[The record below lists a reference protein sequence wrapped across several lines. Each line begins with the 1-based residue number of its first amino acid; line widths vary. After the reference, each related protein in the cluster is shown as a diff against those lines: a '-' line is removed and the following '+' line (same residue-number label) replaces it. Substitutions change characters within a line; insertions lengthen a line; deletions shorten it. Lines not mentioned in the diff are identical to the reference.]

1 MTNIQLST
9 ENLSFT
15 YPDGTQALKNINI
28 EIEKGEKVAI
38 IGPNGAG
45 KSTLFSHFNGLT
57 EPTSGCVKIEGKAIS
72 FEKDELL
79 KVRQK
84 VGIVFQDPNDQL
96 FAPTVKE
103 DIAFGPMNLGLS
115 YDEVEKRV
123 EDALKMVG
131 MENYENKTP
140 HHLSGGQ
147 QKRIAIAGIIAMKPE
162 IMILDEPTAGLDPQG
177 ALKIMNLLSELNKEG
192 ITIVISTHD
201 VDLISQYV
209 NKIFVMADGEII
221 GDGTPNEIFSNEDL
235 IKKANLKLP
244 IISELFKVLNIKN
257 KVSIENNDYPLT
269 INEAVDK
276 ISELIKN

>member
-162 IMILDEPTAGLDPQG
+162 IMILDEPTTGLDPQG

>member
-57 EPTSGCVKIEGKAIS
+57 EPTSGCVKIEDKPIS

-131 MENYENKTP
+131 MENYEDKTP

-162 IMILDEPTAGLDPQG
+162 LMILDEPTA
-177 ALKIMNLLSELNKEG
+177 
-192 ITIVISTHD
+192 
-201 VDLISQYV
+201 
-209 NKIFVMADGEII
+209 
-221 GDGTPNEIFSNEDL
+221 
-235 IKKANLKLP
+235 
-244 IISELFKVLNIKN
+244 
-257 KVSIENNDYPLT
+257 
-269 INEAVDK
+269 
-276 ISELIKN
+276 